1 MARLDTSIITAAD
14 KLYAG
19 RNPTLDL
26 TRGGQFGYAP
36 VYDEWLNNQAYV
48 RRNARVILLQAPKL
62 FANRTNGTKLVQHL
76 KALLE
81 VHPKIVTGFDFGL
94 TLNTAPHPL
103 GASGQMQQEPTKT
116 VRAESSPTLIYQ
128 SKIGRPEQRLFSFW
142 IHSILDPNT
151 TFSSA
156 LYSTDINPTA
166 VGEILDGKFYADQYA
181 ATILVFEPNQSFTHV
196 EKAAIVHNFYPLT
209 TGPITLES
217 NPVDDLQLEELQ
229 INFAGI
235 VEPCEGAVELAS
247 QLLTDMRSGMRNA
260 NPCTVPSAYTL
271 ADAKSVAAGAGNR
284 ETVGFR
290 YQVEKVSG
298 NQLGGNVQPQTVTV

>member
-1 MARLDTSIITAAD
+1 MPRLDTAVIESTD

-26 TRGGQFGYAP
+26 TKGGQFGYAP

-48 RRNARVILLQAPKL
+48 RRNARVVLLEAPKL
-62 FANRTNGTKLVQHL
+62 FSTKTNGAALVRHL

-81 VHPKIVTGFDFGL
+81 VHPRIVTGFDFGL
-94 TLNTAPHPL
+94 TLNVASHPL

-116 VRAESSPTLIYQ
+116 LRAESSPTFIYQ
-128 SKIGRPEQRLFSFW
+128 SKIGRPEQRIFNYW
-142 IHSILDPNT
+142 INNILDPNT
-151 TFSSA
+151 TFSAA
-156 LYSTDINPTA
+156 LYANDITPA
-166 VGEILDGKFYADQYA
+166 ARKEIERGKFYADQYA

-247 QLLTDMRSGMRNA
+247 ELLKDMRTGMRNA
-260 NPCTVPSAYTL
+260 NPCTVPSAYTV
-271 ADAKSVAAGAGNR
+271 ADANRIGADAGTNR
-284 ETVGFR
+284 ASVGFR
-290 YQVEKVSG
+290 YQVEKVSS
-298 NQLGGNVQPQTVTV
+298 NQLGGNVTP

>member
-1 MARLDTSIITAAD
+1 MARLETQVIDSQSG
-14 KLYAG
+14 LYAG

-26 TRGGQFGYAP
+26 TKGGQFGYAP
-36 VYDEWLNNQAYV
+36 IYDEWLNNQAYV

-62 FANRTNGTKLVQHL
+62 FSNRTNGSTLVRHL

-81 VHPKIVTGFDFGL
+81 VHPKVVTGFDFGL

-116 VRAESSPTLIYQ
+116 VRAESSPTFIYQ
-128 SKIGRPEQRLFSFW
+128 SKIGRPEQRMFSFW
-142 IHSILDPNT
+142 LHSILDPNT

-156 LYSTDINPTA
+156 LYDTA
-166 VGEILDGKFYADQYA
+166 LNNDARLEIESGKFYADQYA

-217 NPVDDLQLEELQ
+217 NPVDDLPLEELQ

-235 VEPCEGAVELAS
+235 VEPCEGAVALA
-247 QLLTDMRSGMRNA
+247 QELLTDMRTGMRNA

-271 ADAKSVAAGAGNR
+271 TDAKSMEAGGSAN
-284 ETVGFR
+284 EEAVGFR
-290 YQVEKVSG
+290 YQVEKVSR
-298 NQLGGNVQPQTVTV
+298 NQLPRPGVTTV

>member
-1 MARLDTSIITAAD
+1 MARLNTATITSAD
-14 KLYAG
+14 NLYAG

-48 RRNARVILLQAPKL
+48 RRNARVILLEAPKL
-62 FANRTNGTKLVQHL
+62 FSDRVNGAALVRHL

-81 VHPKIVTGFDFGL
+81 IHPKVVTGFDFGL

-116 VRAESSPTLIYQ
+116 VRAESSPTFIYQ
-128 SKIGRPEQRLFSFW
+128 SKIGRPEQRMFSYW
-142 IHSILDPNT
+142 LHNILDPNT

-156 LYSTDINPTA
+156 LYATDIKSDA
-166 VGEILDGKFYADQYA
+166 RAEIEKGKFYADQYA

-247 QLLTDMRSGMRNA
+247 QLLTDMRATMRNA
-260 NPCTVPSAYTL
+260 NPCTVKSAYTL
-271 ADAKSVAAGAGNR
+271 ADAKSIGSTAGSNN
-284 ETVGFR
+284 ESVGFR
-290 YQVEKVSG
+290 YQVEKVANS
-298 NQLGGNVQPQTVTV
+298 QLGATVTV